1 MTLKVNFNAVL
12 LELCYNQFIENLYM
26 KYDFECTVSEI
37 TTSGD
42 GKLIAIKVVGTE
54 SYVLQKKEDDKT
66 IKFNV
71 FVEENNGHNAYRFE
85 VSKELKICTDLD
97 NILPLLTTA
106 LTSGKRIK
114 MKVEKVEEKE
124 SFLIEKLQFRLESL
138 SILAN

>member
-1 MTLKVNFNAVL
+1 
-12 LELCYNQFIENLYM
+12 M

-54 SYVLQKKEDDKT
+54 GYVLQKKEDDKT

-71 FVEENNGHNAYRFE
+71 FVEENDGHNAYRFKA
-85 VSKELKICTDLD
+85 SKELKICTDLD

-106 LTSGKRIK
+106 LTSGKKIK
-114 MKVEKVEEKE
+114 MKIKKIDKKQ
-124 SFLIEKLQFRLESL
+124 SFRIGRHTFFLKSL